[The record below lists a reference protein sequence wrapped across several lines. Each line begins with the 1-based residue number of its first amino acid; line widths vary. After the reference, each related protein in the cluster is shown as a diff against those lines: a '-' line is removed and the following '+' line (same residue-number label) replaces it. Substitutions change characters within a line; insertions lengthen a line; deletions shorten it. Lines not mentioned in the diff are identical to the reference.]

1 VVSTPRMVFGTAAP
15 LLSLV
20 DAIASATAG

>member
-1 VVSTPRMVFGTAAP
+1 MLDIQASSELVNIAP

-20 DAIASATAG
+20 DAEVV